1 MRSLPL
7 PPWLSISAPTDKSH
21 TAFSLHSRHAP
32 HMELS
37 SVIKLTLF
45 SHIQDTK
52 AIQLPSHNH
61 KELQCS
67 TDTVILLQLFTM
79 ASTLHPLLT

>member
-1 MRSLPL
+1 
-7 PPWLSISAPTDKSH
+7 
-21 TAFSLHSRHAP
+21 
-32 HMELS
+32 MELS